1 MSCRNVFA
9 NGSLRQIHG
18 SIITPPVNPSIA
30 ALGNGGSKAIHFRI
44 GNILVQVPSYGFSES
59 ISSSHLYPFV
69 EAHHF
74 VRFSWLRKERSFVS
88 YSFHISLTESYDVL
102 SPSSS
107 IIEDIRGMC
116 ATGLASL
123 AFYYCDFGVDE
134 KKGLRGLLS
143 SLLVQ
148 LCGQSDPYYDF
159 LSHFYSAHRSG
170 EQQASDNE
178 LAQCLEQML
187 DLPQRPATYVIID
200 ALDECPRTTG
210 LPSPREEVLELVK
223 ELVRL
228 HVPNLRICVTSRPE
242 ADIEPVLGPLAFRS
256 ISLHGE
262 CGQAQDIVDYIKFV
276 VNSDPNMGSWR
287 SADKELVTEV
297 LTRKADGM

>member
-1 MSCRNVFA
+1 MNYRSVFA
-9 NGSLRQIHG
+9 NGSLRQIRG
-18 SIITPPVNPSIA
+18 SIITSPVNPSIA
-30 ALGNGGSKAIHFRI
+30 ALGRGGFRAMLIRI
-44 GNILVQVPSYGFSES
+44 GNILVRVLSYGFTES
-59 ISSSHLYPFV
+59 VSGSYLLAFF
-69 EAHHF
+69 EAHHL
-74 VRFSWLRKERSFVS
+74 VRFSWLRKERSFVCNS
-88 YSFHISLTESYDVL
+88 SHTSPTEFYDGL
-102 SPSSS
+102 SSSSS

-123 AFYYCDFGVDE
+123 AFYYCDFGADE

-148 LCGQSDPYYDF
+148 FCDQSDAYHDF

-178 LAQCLEQML
+178 LAQCLKQML
-187 DLPQRPATYVIID
+187 DRPQQPPTYIIID

-210 LPSPREEVLELVK
+210 LPSPREEVLEFVK
-223 ELVRL
+223 ELVSL
-228 HVPNLRICVTSRPE
+228 PVPNLRICVTSRPE

-256 ISLHGE
+256 VSLHDQ
-262 CGQAQDIVDYIKFV
+262 CGQAEDIADYIKFV
-276 VNSDPNMGSWR
+276 VNSDPNLVSWR
-287 SADKELVTEV
+287 SADKELVIKV